1 MFSSENHSQVML
13 NGKIVKDSGYTVD
26 YDGEILNLGLQD
38 LGEKPVNIKMTNKEL
53 DELLRIT
60 EPKQQSITL
69 GDRLIH
75 DFDLNVAPLLI
86 MKKGGKNKKQ
96 TKKRKKKRKKTR
108 KK

>member
-1 MFSSENHSQVML
+1 MFSSESHSQVML
-13 NGKIVKDSGYTVD
+13 NGELVKDSGYTVD
-26 YDGEILNLGLQD
+26 YDGKILNLDLQD

-53 DELLRIT
+53 DELLKIT
-60 EPKQQSITL
+60 EPNKQRLSL

-86 MKKGGKNKKQ
+86 MKKGGKKK
-96 TKKRKKKRKKTR
+96 TKRRKNKRKKTR